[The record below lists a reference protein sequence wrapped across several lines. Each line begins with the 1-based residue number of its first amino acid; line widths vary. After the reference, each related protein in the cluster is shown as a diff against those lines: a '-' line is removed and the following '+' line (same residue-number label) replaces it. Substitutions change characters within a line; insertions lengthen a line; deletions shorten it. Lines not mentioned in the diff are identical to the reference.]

1 MPACGL
7 TLPCKQTIADKQDA
21 LSITNKLTGAALAGT
36 SGGGPGVHGT
46 NGAGSGLAVATVCG
60 VWGDSDNA
68 FGVHGTSKGAGVR
81 GESSGGFGVHGSS
94 QTNDGVNGDSDSGV
108 GVRGTS
114 NSAEGVRGESQ
125 QSDGVRRESSAD
137 GAAGVAAINRATGGL
152 RNALFAH
159 SDAAMGSGPKDV
171 TVSSPMPARIGRTTW
186 RCLPM
191 RRATN
196 RSPFTATRIRRSMGT
211 PVISMGRAGCGNSLQ
226 VRWRIQD

>member
-159 SDAAMGSGPKDV
+159 SDGGNGVWAEGRNGIIADASKDWTHNVAVFAHAQSDQSIAVYGYKDPEIHGYAGYFYGPCRLRELS
-171 TVSSPMPARIGRTTW
+171 TS
-186 RCLPM
+186 
-191 RRATN
+191 
-196 RSPFTATRIRRSMGT
+196 
-211 PVISMGRAGCGNSLQ
+211 
-226 VRWRIQD
+226 